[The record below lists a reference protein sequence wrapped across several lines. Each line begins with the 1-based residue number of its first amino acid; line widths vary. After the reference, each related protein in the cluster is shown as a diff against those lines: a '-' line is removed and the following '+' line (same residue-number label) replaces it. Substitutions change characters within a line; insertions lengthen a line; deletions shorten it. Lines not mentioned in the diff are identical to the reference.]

1 MQVLAT
7 KWFAKFARR
16 ERITDQQLCSAV
28 ENAESG
34 LISAD
39 LGDGLIKQRIARLGQ
54 RKSSGFRALI
64 AYRTGERA
72 VFVYGF
78 AKNERDNIEN
88 TELADWRLQAA
99 DWLAA
104 DDDVLALEIAQDG
117 LKEIDCG

>member
-54 RKSSGFRALI
+54 GKSSGFRVLI

-78 AKNERDNIEN
+78 AKNERDNIG
-88 TELADWRLQAA
+88 TAELADWRLQAA